1 MSSAEREQIMDTYQ
15 IEIIEPKAKR
25 LLDELVKLNL
35 IKFQRI
41 ESAPKVPTKRADDL
55 QALLKATQSLPQ
67 AQAISEEE
75 IAAEIAA
82 YREGK

>member
-1 MSSAEREQIMDTYQ
+1 MDTYQ

-35 IKFQRI
+35 IKFRRV
-41 ESAPKVPTKRADDL
+41 EPTQQFQELVQKIRAKDADQL
-55 QALLKATQSLPQ
+55 RALFKTTQSLSQ
-67 AQAISEEE
+67 AQSISEEE

-82 YREGK
+82 YREEKR